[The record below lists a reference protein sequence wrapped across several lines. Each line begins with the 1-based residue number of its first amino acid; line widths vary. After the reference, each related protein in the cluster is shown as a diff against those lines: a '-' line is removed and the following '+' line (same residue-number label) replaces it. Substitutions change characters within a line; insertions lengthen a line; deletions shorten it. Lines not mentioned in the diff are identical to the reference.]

1 MKKKEVE
8 SKIGNHPDLVFFDGR
23 VMPPPKGGHRVSAR
37 PVNMDILPSF
47 GEVELS
53 SADEQL
59 DTKVF
64 YVDDKDLK
72 FIDKK

>member
-1 MKKKEVE
+1 MEKFDGTV
-8 SKIGNHPDLVFFDGR
+8 IHPDKF
-23 VMPPPKGGHRVSAR
+23 GHRVSDR
-37 PVNMDILPSF
+37 PVSMDILPSF

-53 SADEQL
+53 SADEKL

-72 FIDKK
+72 FIDKI